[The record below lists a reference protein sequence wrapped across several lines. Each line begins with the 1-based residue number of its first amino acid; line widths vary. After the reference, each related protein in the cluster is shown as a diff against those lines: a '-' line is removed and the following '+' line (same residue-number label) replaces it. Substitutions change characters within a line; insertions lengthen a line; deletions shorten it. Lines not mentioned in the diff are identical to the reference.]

1 MALLKRE
8 LYRQVKGNLPTLI
21 VARSFSIPTQRI
33 CTLSAKWRIWM
44 NALVVRL
51 RCKRPQWISQ
61 IISNKAAKQ
70 PGTAKC
76 GGC

>member
-51 RCKRPQWISQ
+51 RWKPPQWISQ

-70 PGTAKC
+70 PCTAKC